1 MSLSLSIRCLVQIL
15 TKGQQALEGK
25 DVKDLL
31 LNVGSGGGAA
41 AAPGGGAAAAPG
53 AAGAAEEKE
62 PEKEEGSL
70 YPITPWSP
78 ARIYTNEIRE
88 TIREG
93 GVRRGYGFR
102 AVRLSTKKS
111 FFASLGGFWGFLFEL
126 NKNKLTAFFSLCL
139 ALPYR
144 AVLGSLRFISLQQRA
159 SFLESGWGKN
169 LGLLGLLWSGL
180 VWADSR

>member
-1 MSLSLSIRCLVQIL
+1 LAFERLVQIL

-41 AAPGGGAAAAPG
+41 AAPGGGAAAASG
-53 AAGAAEEKE
+53 GAGAAEEKE
-62 PEKEEGSL
+62 PEKEEGSH
-70 YPITPWSP
+70 YPLTPGPLSGY
-78 ARIYTNEIRE
+78 ILTSYVK

-93 GVRRGYGFR
+93 GVGRGHGFR

-111 FFASLGGFWGFLFEL
+111 FFVSLGGFWEFLFEL
-126 NKNKLTAFFSLCL
+126 NKNKLTAFFFLCL

-144 AVLGSLRFISLQQRA
+144 ARLA
-159 SFLESGWGKN
+159 SFHFTSTACVVLESGWRK
-169 LGLLGLLWSGL
+169 SL
-180 VWADSR
+180 VFGGYGVG